1 MKCKFIIIVWSEI
14 SPIYYALVGKSFFGV
29 TGLLVCHRW
38 LWMVIAS
45 TLADKVLAGMWL
57 NCFLS
62 ELYLYSPSIIFFVID
77 LGPIPVNLL
86 ISSVSGQYVYRDLNW
101 QPESRNKIKKLLA
114 SDFSISLKKKKRK
127 SQYEVCTFRIITVIL
142 NFFSIRAE
150 TSVQLFLL
158 KHLIFNHYSFLSKFR
173 NRKYTCVQ
181 MCPKDLPVLKW
192 VSVIPKCIEDWS
204 ND

>member
-1 MKCKFIIIVWSEI
+1 
-14 SPIYYALVGKSFFGV
+14 
-29 TGLLVCHRW
+29 
-38 LWMVIAS
+38 MVIAS

-114 SDFSISLKKKKRK
+114 SDFSISFKRKKKIHNVKFAL
-127 SQYEVCTFRIITVIL
+127 QLENIQNCQTGIL
-142 NFFSIRAE
+142 NF
-150 TSVQLFLL
+150 
-158 KHLIFNHYSFLSKFR
+158 
-173 NRKYTCVQ
+173 
-181 MCPKDLPVLKW
+181 
-192 VSVIPKCIEDWS
+192 
-204 ND
+204 

>member
-1 MKCKFIIIVWSEI
+1 MKCKFIIIVS
-14 SPIYYALVGKSFFGV
+14 SKFFPIYYALVGKSFLGV
-29 TGLLVCHRW
+29 TGLLVCHKW

-45 TLADKVLAGMWL
+45 TLADNVLAGMWL

-114 SDFSISLKKKKRK
+114 SDFSISFKRK
-127 SQYEVCTFRIITVIL
+127 KERKHSEYEFCIVIRKHFNSLDFIL
-142 NFFSIRAE
+142 NQFSTRDE
-150 TSVQLFLL
+150 TYV
-158 KHLIFNHYSFLSKFR
+158 
-173 NRKYTCVQ
+173 
-181 MCPKDLPVLKW
+181 
-192 VSVIPKCIEDWS
+192 
-204 ND
+204 

>member
-114 SDFSISLKKKKRK
+114 SDFSISFKKKKK
-127 SQYEVCTFRIITVIL
+127 KVTLWSLHIQNYHCHFEFL
-142 NFFSIRAE
+142 FYQSWNFCATLSVE
-150 TSVQLFLL
+150 TPYFQSL
-158 KHLIFNHYSFLSKFR
+158 
-173 NRKYTCVQ
+173 
-181 MCPKDLPVLKW
+181 
-192 VSVIPKCIEDWS
+192 
-204 ND
+204 

>member
-114 SDFSISLKKKKRK
+114 SDFSISFKKKKESHIMK
-127 SQYEVCTFRIITVIL
+127 FAHSELSLSFWI
-142 NFFSIRAE
+142 
-150 TSVQLFLL
+150 
-158 KHLIFNHYSFLSKFR
+158 SFLSE
-173 NRKYTCVQ
+173 
-181 MCPKDLPVLKW
+181 LKLLCNSFCW
-192 VSVIPKCIEDWS
+192 NTLFSIIIVF
-204 ND
+204 

>member
-1 MKCKFIIIVWSEI
+1 MKCKFIVIVS
-14 SPIYYALVGKSFFGV
+14 SKFFPIYYALVGKSFLGV
-29 TGLLVCHRW
+29 TGLLVCHKW

-114 SDFSISLKKKKRK
+114 SDFSISFKRKKEKKKKEKHSEYELCIVIRK
-127 SQYEVCTFRIITVIL
+127 HFNSLDFIL
-142 NFFSIRAE
+142 NQFSTRAE
-150 TSVQLFLL
+150 TYV
-158 KHLIFNHYSFLSKFR
+158 
-173 NRKYTCVQ
+173 
-181 MCPKDLPVLKW
+181 
-192 VSVIPKCIEDWS
+192 
-204 ND
+204 